1 MIELHRL
8 MSTFM
13 GGLLLR
19 RFNRRPLLVISS
31 LFVAL
36 GMGLLGASSY
46 LTSNAPETVD
56 THLLDFLP
64 LIGVNIAAVSYQL
77 GLGPIGWAYISE
89 LYPVDLRAPLAGFSS
104 MAINFFIFLVVK
116 TFPTL
121 KASALEVWGTYW
133 LYAGVAVCAA
143 LFGATVLPET
153 KGKTL
158 AEVSEH
164 FYVCCSSYQE
174 VKEDEIEFEYKAFS
188 ADRRDSVTHKNN
200 NVLEYRYSDKARDI
214 LKEHKT
220 SKEEQIERRYKRRS
234 LELSEKERSLKRRTL
249 ELSML
254 EEVIQLKVNELIDQ
268 EEKLKRMSAP
278 LVQMDE
284 LEHLL
289 TES

>member
-1 MIELHRL
+1 
-8 MSTFM
+8 M

-19 RFNRRPLLVISS
+19 RFNRRPLLVTSS

-36 GMGLLGASSY
+36 GMGLLGGSSY
-46 LTSNAPETVD
+46 LTNKDPGTLD
-56 THLLDFLP
+56 NHLIDFLP

-121 KASALEVWGTYW
+121 KASPLEVWGTYW
-133 LYAGVAVCAA
+133 LYACIAVCAA

-164 FYVCCSSYQE
+164 FYVCCSFQK
-174 VKEDEIEFEYKAFS
+174 VKEDEIEFEYKAFC
-188 ADRRDSVTHKNN
+188 DSKSENDLQSNDNN
-200 NVLEYRYSDKARDI
+200 ALVVNRYSEKARDI
-214 LKEHKT
+214 LNEHRT
-220 SKEEQIERRYKRRS
+220 AKEEQIERRYKRRS

-254 EEVIQLKVNELIDQ
+254 EDVIQQKVNELLEQ

-278 LVQMDE
+278 IVQMDE

-289 TES
+289 IES

>member
-1 MIELHRL
+1 MTNFCRL
-8 MSTFM
+8 LSTFM

-46 LTSNAPETVD
+46 ITSNAHETVD

-133 LYAGVAVCAA
+133 LYAGIAVCAA

-164 FYVCCSSYQE
+164 FYVCCSYQE
-174 VKEDEIEFEYKAFS
+174 VKEDEIEFEYKGFS
-188 ADRRDSVTHKNN
+188 VDRMDSVTHRNN
-200 NVLEYRYSDKARDI
+200 NILEYRYSDKARDI

-289 TES
+289 MES

>member
-1 MIELHRL
+1 
-8 MSTFM
+8 M
-13 GGLLLR
+13 GGMLLR

-46 LTSNAPETVD
+46 LTSQATGTIETD
-56 THLLDFLP
+56 LLDFLP

-89 LYPVDLRAPLAGFSS
+89 LYPVDLRAALAGFSS

-116 TFPTL
+116 TFPAL
-121 KASALEVWGTYW
+121 KASALESCGTYW

-164 FYVCCSSYQE
+164 FYVCCSFGN
-174 VKEDEIEFEYKAFS
+174 VNEDEVEFEYKAFS
-188 ADRRDSVTHKNN
+188 VDTMDSLSQNN
-200 NVLEYRYSDKARDI
+200 NNNNTLQYRFSDKARDI
-214 LKEHKT
+214 LNEQRT
-220 SKEEQIERRYKRRS
+220 TKEEQIERRFKRRS
-234 LELSEKERSLKRRTL
+234 LEPAEKERSLKRRTL

-254 EEVIQLKVNELIDQ
+254 DEVIQMKVEELLHQ

-278 LVQMDE
+278 IVHIDE
-284 LEHLL
+284 LDHLL
-289 TES
+289 IEI

>member
-1 MIELHRL
+1 
-8 MSTFM
+8 M
-13 GGLLLR
+13 GGMLLR

-46 LTSNAPETVD
+46 FTNQATGTVKAD
-56 THLLDFLP
+56 LLDFLP

-89 LYPVDLRAPLAGFSS
+89 LYPVDLRAALAGFSS

-116 TFPTL
+116 TFPAL
-121 KASALEVWGTYW
+121 KASALESCGTYW

-164 FYVCCSSYQE
+164 FYVCCSFGN
-174 VKEDEIEFEYKAFS
+174 VNEDEVEFEYKAFS
-188 ADRRDSVTHKNN
+188 VDTMDSLSQKNN
-200 NVLEYRYSDKARDI
+200 NNTLQYRFSDKARDI
-214 LKEHKT
+214 LNEQRT
-220 SKEEQIERRYKRRS
+220 TKEEQIERRFKRRS
-234 LELSEKERSLKRRTL
+234 LEPAEKARSLKRRTL

-254 EEVIQLKVNELIDQ
+254 DEVIQMKVGELLHQ

-278 LVQMDE
+278 IVHMDE
-284 LEHLL
+284 LDHLL
-289 TES
+289 IEI

>member
-1 MIELHRL
+1 
-8 MSTFM
+8 M

-19 RFNRRPLLVISS
+19 RFNRRPLLVVSS

-36 GMGLLGASSY
+36 GMGLLGVSSY
-46 LTSNAPETVD
+46 LTINAPETVD

-77 GLGPIGWAYISE
+77 GLGPIGWAYMSE

-164 FYVCCSSYQE
+164 FYVCCSYQE

-188 ADRRDSVTHKNN
+188 VDITDSATHKNN
-200 NVLEYRYSDKARDI
+200 NALEYRYSDKARDI
-214 LKEHKT
+214 LREHKT
-220 SKEEQIERRYKRRS
+220 SREEQIERRYKRRS

-254 EEVIQLKVNELIDQ
+254 EEVIQLKVNELIVQ

-284 LEHLL
+284 LDHLL
-289 TES
+289 MES

>member
-1 MIELHRL
+1 MTNFCRL
-8 MSTFM
+8 LSTFM

-46 LTSNAPETVD
+46 ITSNAHETVD

-104 MAINFFIFLVVK
+104 MTINFFIFIVVK

-133 LYAGVAVCAA
+133 LYAGIAVCAA

-164 FYVCCSSYQE
+164 FYVCCSYQE
-174 VKEDEIEFEYKAFS
+174 VKEDEIEFEYKEFS
-188 ADRRDSVTHKNN
+188 VDRTDSGTHRNN

-289 TES
+289 MES

>member
-1 MIELHRL
+1 
-8 MSTFM
+8 M
-13 GGLLLR
+13 GGMLLR

-46 LTSNAPETVD
+46 LRSQATATVETD
-56 THLLDFLP
+56 LLDFLP

-89 LYPVDLRAPLAGFSS
+89 LYPVDLRAALAGFSS

-116 TFPTL
+116 TFPAL
-121 KASALEVWGTYW
+121 KASALESCGTYW

-164 FYVCCSSYQE
+164 FYVCCSFGE
-174 VKEDEIEFEYKAFS
+174 VNNDEVEFEYKAFS
-188 ADRRDSVTHKNN
+188 VDTMDSLSQNN
-200 NVLEYRYSDKARDI
+200 NNTLQYRFSDKARDI
-214 LKEHKT
+214 LNEQRT
-220 SKEEQIERRYKRRS
+220 TKEEQIERRFKRRS
-234 LELSEKERSLKRRTL
+234 LEPAEKERSLKRRTL

-254 EEVIQLKVNELIDQ
+254 DEVIQMKVEELIHQ

-278 LVQMDE
+278 IVHIDE
-284 LEHLL
+284 LDHLL
-289 TES
+289 IEI

>member
-1 MIELHRL
+1 MTNLCRL
-8 MSTFM
+8 LSTFM

-19 RFNRRPLLVISS
+19 RFNRRPLLVVSS

-36 GMGLLGASSY
+36 GMGLLGVSSY
-46 LTSNAPETVD
+46 LTINAPETVD

-64 LIGVNIAAVSYQL
+64 LIGVNVAAVSYQL
-77 GLGPIGWAYISE
+77 GLGPIGWAYMSE

-164 FYVCCSSYQE
+164 FYVCCSHQE
-174 VKEDEIEFEYKAFS
+174 VKEDEIEFEYKSFS
-188 ADRRDSVTHKNN
+188 VDITDSATHKNN
-200 NVLEYRYSDKARDI
+200 NALEYRYSDKARDI
-214 LKEHKT
+214 LREHKT
-220 SKEEQIERRYKRRS
+220 SREEQIERRYKRRS
-234 LELSEKERSLKRRTL
+234 LELNEKERSLKRRTL

-284 LEHLL
+284 LDHLL
-289 TES
+289 MES